1 MFKVNQKVWC
11 AIYGAGVV
19 TEADDDYIDA
29 DRIEDTYSV
38 FVKFQINGDHLN
50 ISYTA
55 DGRYRIKGNVTLF
68 PHPVEIIKAVTKPM
82 IDWNHV
88 NENFRYLMMDERG
101 QHWLTT
107 NRPTIPATPER
118 WVCGG
123 VAQSAGQFASLI
135 PGTCDWKDSLV
146 KRPN

>member
-19 TEADDDYIDA
+19 TEVADDD
-29 DRIEDTYSV
+29 ECFEHTFSV
-38 FVKFQINGDHLN
+38 CVKFKNNDDHFN
-50 ISYTA
+50 ISYTSDGKYCA
-55 DGRYRIKGNVTLF
+55 DSSIVLF
-68 PHPVEIIKAVTKPM
+68 PYPIEITKAISKPS
-82 IDWNHV
+82 IDWSHV
-88 NENFRYLMMDERG
+88 DSTFRYLMMDERG

-135 PGTCDWKDSLV
+135 PGTCNWRDSLV

>member
-1 MFKVNQKVWC
+1 MFKKGQKVWC
-11 AIYGAGVV
+11 LIYGQGVV
-19 TEADDDYIDA
+19 AEVDGENACGRYGI
-29 DRIEDTYSV
+29 I
-38 FVKFQINGDHLN
+38 VKFNDEL
-50 ISYTA
+50 SACYTA
-55 DGRYRIKGNVTLF
+55 DGKYHNQGVVTLF
-68 PHPVEIIKAVTKPM
+68 PHPVEVVKAITKPM

-88 NENFRYLMMDERG
+88 NENFRYLVMDECG

-135 PGTCDWKDSLV
+135 PGTCNWKDSLV

>member
-1 MFKVNQKVWC
+1 MFKKGQKVWC
-11 AIYGAGVV
+11 LIYGAGVV
-19 TEADDDYIDA
+19 TEIQHA
-29 DRIEDTYSV
+29 SGGV
-38 FVKFQINGDHLN
+38 
-50 ISYTA
+50 YTVEVRFN
-55 DGRYRIKGNVTLF
+55 DGRTCIYTSDGKYCAGGNVVLF
-68 PHPVEIIKAVTKPM
+68 PYPIEITKAISKPS

-135 PGTCDWKDSLV
+135 AGTCDWKDSLV